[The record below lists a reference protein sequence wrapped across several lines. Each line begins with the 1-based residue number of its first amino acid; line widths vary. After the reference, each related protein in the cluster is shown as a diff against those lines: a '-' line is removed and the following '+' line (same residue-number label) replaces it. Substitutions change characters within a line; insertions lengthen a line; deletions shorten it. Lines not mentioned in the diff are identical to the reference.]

1 MILNPRFRVASMDPN
16 ALSINKDA
24 TSSMLNK
31 YGLQLVSQNRD
42 QDSDIGASDDAESSQ
57 SVLLAN
63 LTKKGHQK
71 KKCGN

>member
-1 MILNPRFRVASMDPN
+1 MIFNPRLRVASMDPN
-16 ALSINKDA
+16 ALSINKDT

-42 QDSDIGASDDAESSQ
+42 QDSDIGASDFAESSQ
-57 SVLLAN
+57 SVLLGN
-63 LTKKGHQK
+63 QTKKGHQK